1 MTGVNTTNLDSVP
14 TIDSVLGNR
23 DGNTVQIAVELLAA
37 LIAAQVPGPQYETR
51 ATLYADLDWP
61 ANTRGVVWGDATE
74 AYHGVYKKS
83 GASGA
88 GSWARIGDLPMT
100 SVAVAA
106 LAAKAPLD
114 SPPLTGTP
122 TAPTPASSSN
132 DDRLA
137 TTAFV
142 QTVAQIVAQAAVD
155 ALVAAAPGQ
164 LDTLNEIAAA
174 LGNDANFA
182 ATITAGLAGKAPL
195 ASPALTGT
203 PTVPTAAPGTNT
215 TQVASTAFVQ
225 AAAQAAVNALVAA
238 APGQLDTLNEIAAA
252 LGNDANFAATITA
265 GLAGKAST
273 ASLTLE
279 TSRAQEAEAILR
291 AVQQVLAQTGIYALP
306 TNNLGLVTGIVDA
319 GGRVLWGQRPS
330 GTVYEGGFVRSVFS
344 ANNLDMVGEVMTD
357 AEGRVLSGTTAKG
370 GAYVAGLLCE
380 PLGENSLDAVGDV
393 YVDADGRVVFGV
405 TSGGQIIGLGVLDRQ
420 GRLEMIIVTGQSL
433 AEGGANLAITTVP
446 PYPDGEALKFANGPV
461 GKQAEII
468 GPGLVALA
476 EQTNE
481 TVSTGI
487 ARRVLADHPDMAVLL
502 AGQAWGGRTLAEISL
517 AGGLGIYEA
526 IQAQMDTAAA
536 HPSGAVIRACVL
548 IHGEADGIISNTTYD
563 IGLKAYQRQFARDAM
578 TRTGQAEIPVLLT
591 CQTSSAAGYR
601 GNVATRDSFTTP
613 FLQLKASVDHPE
625 IVLIGPKYHLTYI
638 DHAHID
644 ALSTRLWG
652 EKFGQVWRQVCIEKR
667 HWRPL
672 SPATIAVDGSDV
684 IIDLHV
690 PFGPVVADTSAVTD
704 PGNLGFNLM
713 DAAGATITS
722 VTITGDSQIT
732 VSLSAPPV
740 PGWRLSYA
748 FHNGTAGFSGW
759 DSGARGCI
767 RDSDPTL
774 SIYSGQ
780 PMPNWLVAF
789 QHTF

>member
-1 MTGVNTTNLDSVP
+1 MSELISNFESNASIRAKLNATLTPFASREDFEAARIPKGVAMVRVLDSEGYLF
-14 TIDSVLGNR
+14 TLTRDDAGDWSSADGARWSGALG
-23 DGNTVQIAVELLAA
+23 DQIAQSLVVGA
-37 LIAAQVPGPQYETR
+37 PPQLN
-51 ATLYADLDWP
+51 TLQKL
-61 ANTRGVVWGDATE
+61 
-74 AYHGVYKKS
+74 
-83 GASGA
+83 
-88 GSWARIGDLPMT
+88 
-100 SVAVAA
+100 
-106 LAAKAPLD
+106 
-114 SPPLTGTP
+114 
-122 TAPTPASSSN
+122 
-132 DDRLA
+132 
-137 TTAFV
+137 
-142 QTVAQIVAQAAVD
+142 
-155 ALVAAAPGQ
+155 
-164 LDTLNEIAAA
+164 AAA
-174 LGNDANFA
+174 LGNDANFIT
-182 ATITAGLAGKAPL
+182 TITGV
-195 ASPALTGT
+195 LT
-203 PTVPTAAPGTNT
+203 A
-215 TQVASTAFVQ
+215 
-225 AAAQAAVNALVAA
+225 
-238 APGQLDTLNEIAAA
+238 
-252 LGNDANFAATITA
+252 
-265 GLAGKAST
+265 
-273 ASLTLE
+273 E
-279 TSRAQEAEAILR
+279 TDRAQGVEAILR
-291 AVQQVLAQTGIYALP
+291 AVQQLLAHTGLYVLPA
-306 TNNLGLVTGIVDA
+306 NNLGLVTGIVDA

-344 ANNLDMVGEVMTD
+344 ENNLDIIGEVMTD
-357 AEGRVLSGTTAKG
+357 AEGRVLSATTKTG
-370 GAYVAGLLCE
+370 GAYLAGLRVEPLGDNSLDLLGEVITDAEGRVLSGTTKTGGAYLAGLRSEPLGDNSLDLLGEAITDADGRVLSGTTRTGGAYTAGLLCE

-393 YVDADGRVVFGV
+393 YVDADDRVVFGV
-405 TSGGQIIGLGVLDRQ
+405 TSS
-420 GRLEMIIVTGQSL
+420 GRLIGAIVADQRGRVEMIIVTGQSL

-446 PYPDGEALKFANGPV
+446 PYPDGDALKFANGPV

-468 GPGLVALA
+468 GPGFVPLA

-487 ARRVLADHPDMAVLL
+487 ARRVLADHPDMSLLL
-502 AGQAWGGRTLAEISL
+502 AGQAWGGKTLAEISL
-517 AGGLGIYEA
+517 GGGLGIYEA
-526 IQAQMDTAAA
+526 IQSQMDAAA
-536 HPSGAVIRACVL
+536 ARPSGAVIRACAL
-548 IHGEADGIISNTTYD
+548 IHGEADGITSNTTYD
-563 IGLKAYQRQFARDAM
+563 IGLRDYQRQFARDAM

-672 SPATIAVDGSDV
+672 SPATITVDGSDV

-690 PFGPVVADTSAVTD
+690 PFGPVVVDTSAVTD

-713 DAAGATITS
+713 DAGGATITS